1 MGGVTESAEDVRA
14 DEARVSR
21 GGGERPGG
29 VQPIQSV
36 QKAVAVLNLFTPSG
50 RSSPSG
56 R

>member
-21 GGGERPGG
+21 DGERPGG